1 MKKIVV
7 VALMLLCGS
16 GYTRTQVSLNIGI
29 GVPVYYERPVYY
41 TPVYCP
47 PPPVYYEQ
55 RCYPVPAPVVVYVD
69 RDYGYGRDYDR
80 FRGYD
85 RHDDDHFRGHGS
97 RWH

>member
-16 GYTRTQVSLNIGI
+16 GYARTQVSLNIGVGLPI
-29 GVPVYYERPVYY
+29 YCERPVYY
-41 TPVYCP
+41 APVYCP

-69 RDYGYGRDYDR
+69 RNHGYGRDYDR

-85 RHDDDHFRGHGS
+85 HHDDDHFRGHNP